1 MRKKYAAGI
10 YVGLLLLLIY
20 LPILILAAY
29 SFTTSTTIGAIR
41 GFSLENYGTLFSND
55 GLRNMIFGTLVLA
68 FGCALIATVLGTLGA
83 IGGFYSKPLAGGYIS
98 ALNEVPVVNADVV
111 TGFSVCIALVVVC
124 GIDKSTFIPLVV
136 GHVVLS
142 VPFVYLSVLPKLK
155 QMDPSLYEAAIDLGA
170 TPKQA
175 LTKVVLPQ
183 IYPGIVSGFALALT
197 LSLDDY
203 FIASY
208 TKPATFDTI
217 STYVVNATK
226 GSQTQ
231 IKTALW
237 ALSTVIFVVV
247 ILVVIGM
254 NLAAKKRAAVFVLAL
269 CAGVLAGVAA
279 PAVTARAAQP
289 QTVADDAKH
298 SGAAAPAVTAQPQ
311 TAADDAKSGGVVA
324 PAATAQPQ
332 TAADGAKRSDAAA
345 ADDAKDGGD
354 VTVLRVCSWEEYI
367 DLGGWEDDER
377 ISLDNGADIFGV
389 NPMYEDFEDWYFE
402 TTGKRVKVEYSCFG
416 TNEDLYNQLTLGDT
430 YDLVCPSDYMLMK
443 LIAEDMAIPFS
454 GEFFDPE
461 NEYNYYTRG
470 VSPYIARV
478 FQENEIGGTAWEK
491 YAAGYM
497 WGTTGVLYNPKRMSE
512 EEASTWAVFANPK
525 FHRQVTLKDNVRD
538 TYFAALGLLREEKL
552 TAGEFVDAPDYE
564 TRLAEVMNDV
574 TPETIGEVERLLQHM
589 MGNIY
594 ALETDSGKSDMVTG
608 KIAAN
613 YQWSGDAV
621 FAMDQAEED
630 GVYLSY
636 AVPRECSNLWFDGW
650 IMLKKGIGSDKKKQA
665 AAEAFVNFVSRPDN
679 VVRNMYY
686 IGYTSAISGGE
697 DDTVFSYID
706 WCYGAEDGE
715 EAAAYPLGYFFSG
728 NESGDERYTV
738 YTSKEQVSRQLYA
751 QYPTKEVI
759 ERTAIMGYFDE
770 EETKN
775 INQMWIN
782 IRCFHVSDVP
792 AGVWVFVAF
801 AAAAAAAAYVRH
813 RRGQMWR

>member
-1 MRKKYAAGI
+1 MKGNMRKKYAARLYI
-10 YVGLLLLLIY
+10 AVLLALMYV
-20 LPILILAAY
+20 PICILAVY

-41 GFSLENYGTLFSND
+41 GFSLKNYATLFSD
-55 GLRNMIFGTLVLA
+55 EGLRSMIFGTLVLA
-68 FGCALIATVLGTLGA
+68 AGSAFLATVLGTLGA
-83 IGGFYSKPLAGGYIS
+83 IGGFYAKPLAAGYIG

-170 TPKQA
+170 TPTQA

-183 IYPGIVSGFALALT
+183 IFSGIVSGFALALT

-237 ALSTVIFVVV
+237 ALSTVIFLVV
-247 ILVVIGM
+247 ILVVVGM
-254 NLAAKKRAAVFVLAL
+254 NVAAKRRAALFLAL
-269 CAGVLAGVAA
+269 LFAFVFA
-279 PAVTARAAQP
+279 PARPAHAAES
-289 QTVADDAKH
+289 T
-298 SGAAAPAVTAQPQ
+298 G
-311 TAADDAKSGGVVA
+311 
-324 PAATAQPQ
+324 
-332 TAADGAKRSDAAA
+332 
-345 ADDAKDGGD
+345 DGGD

-367 DLGGWEDDER
+367 DLGGWEEDER
-377 ISLDNGADIFGV
+377 IELSNGADIFGV

-443 LIAEDMAIPFS
+443 LIAEDMAEPFS
-454 GEFFDPE
+454 QQFFDAE

-470 VSPYIARV
+470 VSPYIAQV
-478 FQENEIGGTAWEK
+478 FRDNEIGGETWEK

-497 WGTTGVLYNPKRMSE
+497 WGTTGVLYNPAKMSG

-538 TYFAALGLLREEKL
+538 TYFAALGLLREQEL
-552 TAGEFVDAPDYE
+552 TAQAFLDAPDYHE
-564 TRLAEVMNDV
+564 RLAGMMNDV
-574 TPETIGEVERLLQHM
+574 TPETIGEVERLLQRM
-589 MGNIY
+589 MGNVY

-608 KIAAN
+608 KIVAN

-621 FAMDQAEED
+621 YAMDQAEED
-630 GVYLSY
+630 GVSLAY

-650 IMLKKGIGSDKKKQA
+650 IMLKKGIGGDPEKQA

-679 VVRNMYY
+679 AVRNMYY
-686 IGYTSAISGGE
+686 IGYTSAISGGV
-697 DDTVFSYID
+697 DDTVFSYLD
-706 WCYGAEDGE
+706 WCYGAQDGE
-715 EAAAYPLGYFFSG
+715 TVAYPLGYFFA
-728 NESGDERYTV
+728 GDEDGDEAYTV
-738 YTSKEQVSRQLYA
+738 YTSEEQVGRQLYA
-751 QYPTKEVI
+751 QYPPAEVI
-759 ERTAIMGYFDE
+759 ARTAIMGYFDE

-782 IRCFHVSDVP
+782 IRCFHIADVP
-792 AGVWVFVAF
+792 VGVWVLV
-801 AAAAAAAAYVRH
+801 AAAVAALAAAYVRH

>member
-1 MRKKYAAGI
+1 MKKLMRNPVQKKRLARI
-10 YVGLLLLLIY
+10 YIGALLLAIY
-20 LPILILAAY
+20 LPILILAVY
-29 SFTTSTTIGAIR
+29 SFTTSTTIGAIH
-41 GFSLENYGTLFSND
+41 GFSLKNYATLFSD
-55 GLRNMIFGTLVLA
+55 EGLRSMIFGTLALA
-68 FGCALIATVLGTLGA
+68 FGSALIATMLGTLGA
-83 IGGFYSKPLAGGYIS
+83 IGGFYSKPFPAAYIG

-124 GIDKSTFIPLVV
+124 NIDKSTFIPLIV

-170 TPKQA
+170 TPTQA

-183 IYPGIVSGFALALT
+183 VYPGIVSGFVLALT

-237 ALSTVIFVVV
+237 ALSTVIFLVV
-247 ILVVIGM
+247 ILAVIGM
-254 NLAAKKRAAVFVLAL
+254 NAAAKKRAMLAVLICVGL
-269 CAGVLAGVAA
+269 CA
-279 PAVTARAAQP
+279 PAVTVQAAETDAGQAVMRTAEEAGTVQAAETDTGQAAV
-289 QTVADDAKH
+289 QTTEEAGTVQATK
-298 SGAAAPAVTAQPQ
+298 TAQPPQ
-311 TAADDAKSGGVVA
+311 AAGETV
-324 PAATAQPQ
+324 
-332 TAADGAKRSDAAA
+332 
-345 ADDAKDGGD
+345 
-354 VTVLRVCSWEEYI
+354 VLRVCSWEEYI
-367 DLGGWEDDER
+367 DLGGWEEDER
-377 ISLDNGADIFGV
+377 IVLDNGADIFGV
-389 NPMYEDFEDWYFE
+389 NPMYEDFEEWYYE
-402 TTGKRVKVEYSCFG
+402 TTGKRVRVEYSCFG

-443 LIAEDMAIPFS
+443 LIAEGMAEPFS
-454 GEFFDPE
+454 EGFFDTD
-461 NEYNYYTRG
+461 NEYNYYTRC
-470 VSPYIARV
+470 VSPYIAQV
-478 FQENEIGGTAWEK
+478 FRENEIGGEAWES

-497 WGTTGVLYNPKRMSE
+497 WGTTGVLYDPARMSE

-538 TYFAALGLLREEKL
+538 TYFAALGLLREEML
-552 TAGEFVDAPDYE
+552 TAQDFLDAPDYKE
-564 TRLAEVMNDV
+564 RLAEVMNDV
-574 TPETIGEVERLLQHM
+574 TPETIGAVERLLQHM
-589 MGNIY
+589 MGNVY

-621 FAMDQAEED
+621 YAMDQAEED

-636 AVPRECSNLWFDGW
+636 AVPRECTNLWFDGW
-650 IMLKKGIGSDKKKQA
+650 LMLKKGIGQDAEKKA
-665 AAEAFVNFVSRPDN
+665 AAEAFVNFLSRPDN
-679 VVRNMYY
+679 AVRNMNY
-686 IGYTSAISGGE
+686 IGYTSAIAGGE
-697 DDTVFSYID
+697 DDTVFSYLN

-715 EAAAYPLGYFFSG
+715 DAAAYPLDYFFSADG
-728 NESGDERYTV
+728 TDYTV
-738 YTSKEQVSRQLYA
+738 YASKDQVGRQLYA
-751 QYPTKEVI
+751 QYPPEEVI
-759 ERTAIMGYFDE
+759 RRTAIMGYFDE

-775 INQMWIN
+775 LNQMWIN
-782 IRCFHVSDVP
+782 IRCFHVADVP
-792 AGVWVFVAF
+792 VGVWVF
-801 AAAAAAAAYVRH
+801 AAVIAAGLAAAYVQR

>member
-1 MRKKYAAGI
+1 MRKHIRKKRLASI
-10 YVGLLLLLIY
+10 YIGVLLLLIY
-20 LPILILAAY
+20 LPILILAVY

-41 GFSLENYGTLFSND
+41 GFSLKNYVTLFTD
-55 GLRNMIFGTLVLA
+55 EGLRSMIFGTLLLA
-68 FGCALIATVLGTLGA
+68 FGSSLVATVLGTLGA
-83 IGGFYSKPLAGGYIS
+83 IGGFYSKPFAGGYIG

-124 GIDKSTFIPLVV
+124 GIDKSTFVPLVI

-170 TPKQA
+170 TPTQA
-175 LTKVVLPQ
+175 LIKVVLPQ
-183 IYPGIVSGFALALT
+183 IGSGIVSGFALALT

-237 ALSTVIFVVV
+237 ALSTVIFLAV

-254 NLAAKKRAAVFVLAL
+254 NIAAKRRAAAFLVFL
-269 CAGVLAGVAA
+269 CAGLF
-279 PAVTARAAQP
+279 
-289 QTVADDAKH
+289 
-298 SGAAAPAVTAQPQ
+298 APAVTAQ
-311 TAADDAKSGGVVA
+311 A
-324 PAATAQPQ
+324 AQPQ
-332 TAADGAKRSDAAA
+332 SAGHEAA
-345 ADDAKDGGD
+345 GGD
-354 VTVLRVCSWEEYI
+354 NVTVLRVCSWEEYI
-367 DLGGWEDDER
+367 DLGGWEEDER
-377 ISLDNGADIFGV
+377 IELDNGVDIFGV
-389 NPMYEDFEDWYFE
+389 HPMYEDFEDWYYE

-443 LIAEDMAIPFS
+443 LIAEDMAKPFS
-454 GEFFDPE
+454 QEFFDADR
-461 NEYNYYTRG
+461 EYNYYTRC

-478 FQENEIGGTAWEK
+478 FRENEIGGEAWEK

-497 WGTTGVLYNPKRMSE
+497 WGTTGVLYNPAQMSE

-538 TYFAALGLLREEKL
+538 TYFAALGLLREEEL
-552 TAGEFVDAPDYE
+552 TSREFLDAPDYE
-564 TRLAEVMNDV
+564 KRLTELMNDV
-574 TPETIGEVERLLQHM
+574 SPETIGEVERLLQHM

-608 KIAAN
+608 KIVAN

-621 FAMDQAEED
+621 FAMDQAQED
-630 GVYLSY
+630 GVFLSY

-650 IMLKKGIGSDKKKQA
+650 LMLKKGIGSDPDKQA

-679 VVRNMYY
+679 AVRNMYY
-686 IGYTSAISGGE
+686 IGYTSAIAGGE

-706 WCYGAEDGE
+706 WCYGAQDGE
-715 EAAAYPLGYFFSG
+715 DAIAYPLDYFFSENG
-728 NESGDERYTV
+728 GDYTV
-738 YTSKEQVSRQLYA
+738 YTSKEQVGRQLYA
-751 QYPTKEVI
+751 QYPAKEVI
-759 ERTAIMGYFDE
+759 KRTAIMGYFDE

-782 IRCFHVSDVP
+782 IRCFHVADVP
-792 AGVWVFVAF
+792 AGVWVFVAVMIVCL
-801 AAAAAAAAYVRH
+801 AGAYVHH
-813 RRGQMWR
+813 RRGQMWRKGI